1 MENLI
6 HKLLSIPPNY
16 IIIFMVASFYIL
28 EHLLNAP
35 FKFNKRPF
43 HLFHN
48 VLFQI
53 PSYVVGFF
61 FAIFQ
66 VWCIQWIS
74 DHHIGLFNQIE
85 IPFVAKLIIGVACFD
100 FNNYWF
106 HRLAHKLPVVWR
118 IHRVH
123 HSDTT
128 MDSSTF
134 FRFHPLEILFFGPAQ
149 ILAAMVFGLDTL
161 TLGFY
166 FLVQT
171 VFFILQHTNI
181 LFPSWTDS
189 VFGKIFT
196 TPNLH
201 KVHHSQNQEY
211 TDSNFADIFILW
223 DKFFGTYKYLPVK
236 KIEYGLQEFNEE
248 KKQTFWY
255 LIISPFLK
263 IKRITN
269 TISKR

>member
-6 HKLLSIPPNY
+6 QKLLSIPPNY
-16 IIIFMVASFYIL
+16 IIIAMVALFYIL
-28 EHLLNAP
+28 EQMLNTP
-35 FKFNKRPF
+35 FKFKRRSL

-53 PSYVVGFF
+53 LASVVSIF

-74 DHHIGLFNQIE
+74 DHQIGLLNQVE

-100 FNNYWF
+100 FVTYWF
-106 HRLAHKLPVVWR
+106 HRLAHKLPLVWR

-123 HSDTT
+123 HSDAT

-134 FRFHPLEILFFGPAQ
+134 FRIHPLEILFFGPAQ
-149 ILAAMVFGLDTL
+149 ILAAVIFGLDTI
-161 TLGFY
+161 TLGMY
-166 FLVQT
+166 F
-171 VFFILQHTNI
+171 FG
-181 LFPSWTDS
+181 TDS
-189 VFGKIFT
+189 FFGKIFT

-211 TDSNFADIFILW
+211 TDSNFSDIFILW

-236 KIEYGLQEFNEE
+236 KIEYGLQEFDEE

-255 LIISPFLK
+255 LIRSPFLK

-269 TISKR
+269 STINERGS